1 MSNPVN
7 PCILFSDENIGN
19 ERGNHEATNT
29 FERVFHPVG
38 QDGIEVRR
46 TVRAGFGL
54 SLLVKAR
61 AGEGFS
67 KTFSQRLRVHGQ
79 PVYIGLGAYPLIRL
93 SEAREIAIDNARMAA
108 HGGDPRQPKVSTVP
122 TFAELAEV
130 VIEQGAAS
138 WATATTQDWRAAMAR
153 HIYPKLGARPV
164 NQITAQDL
172 LGVLEPINR
181 ATPTAAEKVRRYV
194 ATVVDRAVGL
204 GHRSDNPA
212 VAVRSLLPAN
222 GHKVQHQAA
231 MPHADIGAAL
241 ARLREMDAYTGAKDA
256 LEFLILTATRTGEVT
271 GARWTEIDL
280 DAATWTIP
288 GSRTKTSSEHVAVL
302 SRMAVAVLERAKQ
315 YIDAT
320 GLVFPSAR
328 GGQMHRPILT
338 RVLSKIAKTATVHG
352 FRSSFRD
359 WCAETGVDRA
369 LAESALGHVTGGV
382 EGAYLRSTLT
392 ERRRPVMQAWA
403 DYLSS

>member
-1 MSNPVN
+1 MKRPTRLSESFIRSVKTA
-7 PCILFSDENIGN
+7 SRYGD
-19 ERGNHEATNT
+19 
-29 FERVFHPVG
+29 G
-38 QDGIEVRR
+38 QG
-46 TVRAGFGL
+46 GFGL

-108 HGGDPRQPKVSTVP
+108 HGGDPRQPKIDAVP

-130 VIEQGAAS
+130 EIEQGAAS
-138 WATATTQDWRAAMAR
+138 WATDTTKDWRASMER
-153 HIYPKLGARPV
+153 YIFPKLGARPV
-164 NQITAQDL
+164 DQITAADL
-172 LGVLEPINR
+172 LSVLEPIA
-181 ATPTAAEKVRRYV
+181 ATTTTAAEKIRRYV
-194 ATVVDRAVGL
+194 GTVMARAVGL

-212 VAVRSLLPAN
+212 VAVKSLLPAN
-222 GHKVQHQAA
+222 GHKTKHQAA
-231 MPHADIGAAL
+231 MPHAEIGAAL
-241 ARLREMDAYTGAKDA
+241 ARLHELDAYTVAKDA
-256 LEFLILTATRTGEVT
+256 LEFLILTAGRSAEVA
-271 GARWTEIDL
+271 GARWSEIDM
-280 DAATWTIP
+280 DAETWTIP
-288 GSRTKTSSEHVAVL
+288 ADRTKTGLEHVVPL
-302 SRMAVAVLERAKQ
+302 SRMALEALERAAEYK
-315 YIDAT
+315 DTT
-320 GLVFPSAR
+320 GLVFAAAR

-338 RVLSKIAKTATVHG
+338 RVLGKLDKNATVHG

-369 LAESALGHVTGGV
+369 LAESALGHVVGGV
-382 EGAYLRSTLT
+382 EGAYLRSALI